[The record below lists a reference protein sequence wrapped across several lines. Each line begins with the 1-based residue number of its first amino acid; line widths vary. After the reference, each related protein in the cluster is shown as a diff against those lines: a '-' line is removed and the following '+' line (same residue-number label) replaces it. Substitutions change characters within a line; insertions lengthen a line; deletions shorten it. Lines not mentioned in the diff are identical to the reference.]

1 MTLDG
6 IINIG
11 TKTHGFFS
19 EAKNLQLKI
28 FRVYPLYIYK
38 ETHYIEFRNSSVKKQ
53 NTFCFLSLRKDKK
66 YSYFYLVRTVSKAE

>member
-11 TKTHGFFS
+11 TKKHGFFS

-38 ETHYIEFRNSSVKKQ
+38 ETHYIEFRNS
-53 NTFCFLSLRKDKK
+53 LM
-66 YSYFYLVRTVSKAE
+66 SKAE

>member
-11 TKTHGFFS
+11 TKSIAFFS

-28 FRVYPLYIYK
+28 FRIYPLYIYK
-38 ETHYIEFRNSSVKKQ
+38 ETHYIEFRNS
-53 NTFCFLSLRKDKK
+53 LM
-66 YSYFYLVRTVSKAE
+66 SKAE